1 MKSYPQ
7 IYAKVYEQPWLI
19 TPAKHR
25 AIRNALE
32 RRLDGGSDG
41 ESMPTESEENCPQIM
56 MDGTTAII
64 PINGIIGK
72 HLSMLETM
80 CGGCDV
86 DAIAMMIDEAVQD
99 SNCERIL
106 FNISSPGGTVTGVP
120 ELGRKMAN
128 CPKPTIAFTDTL
140 CCSAALWLASQ
151 CNHFYCTESSDV
163 GSVGVYSVYLDESR
177 ALDKEGVT
185 VNAITAGKYKM
196 TGASFR
202 PMTDDERKMLQA
214 GVDKIYTQFKEAVTR
229 NRVISEE
236 DMQGQCFDGQEAV
249 EKGFCDGL
257 VEDITDILDA

>member
-7 IYAKVYEQPWLI
+7 IIAKVYEQPWLI

-25 AIRNALE
+25 AIRQVIE
-32 RRLDGGSDG
+32 RRLDGGMGEDCDG
-41 ESMPTESEENCPQIM
+41 EDNVKPEMM

-64 PINGIIGK
+64 PINGVIGK

-80 CGGCDV
+80 CGGCDLDMV
-86 DAIAMMIDEAVQD
+86 STMIDAAVAD
-99 SNCERIL
+99 SNCTKIL
-106 FNISSPGGTVTGVP
+106 FNVNSPGGTVTGVP
-120 ELGRKMAN
+120 ELARKIAN
-128 CPKPTIAFTDTL
+128 CQKPTVAFTDSM

-151 CNHFYCTESSDV
+151 CNQFYCTESSDI

-214 GVDKIYTQFKEAVTR
+214 NVDKIYSQFKEAVTR
-229 NRVISEE
+229 NRVIADD
-236 DMQGQCFDGQEAV
+236 DMQGQVFDGQEAC

-257 VEDITDILDA
+257 VDDITDVLDA